1 MTGPAAGPASS
12 QAAGPTGPSRAA
24 GPTGPNSSSVPA
36 SPASSEAASP
46 AGPNASSEPTVPAS
60 SEAASPTGS
69 SRAAGAP
76 SGVASASSTGRG
88 GPLDGRRILLP
99 RVKDEDALAV
109 ALRAAGAEVDTI
121 EATRAI
127 AGPSEPRARAEAA
140 LATGA
145 YVWLIVSSPRALD
158 YVDLTGLPAGTGLAV
173 VGPATARRVA
183 RVIGRRADLV
193 AGGSSAA
200 LLELA
205 PLSNG
210 PAPGAAGAARR
221 ILLPGSAL
229 RSTTLVD
236 GLTAVGWEVDAV
248 PVYTM
253 ESLSPAELP
262 DGFARRWSDGVFDA
276 VVLTA
281 GSSSRALAE
290 LVGPPPVSTRVVALG
305 RPTAASA
312 GEAGFVV
319 DAVAASPTPPG
330 VRAAAIAALFP

>member
-1 MTGPAAGPASS
+1 MTGPAAGPASP
-12 QAAGPTGPSRAA
+12 QAAGPTSPSRAA
-24 GPTGPNSSSVPA
+24 GPTSPNS
-36 SPASSEAASP
+36 
-46 AGPNASSEPTVPAS
+46 SSEPTVPAS

-76 SGVASASSTGRG
+76 SGVASASPTGR

-99 RVKDEDALAV
+99 RVKDEDALAA

-145 YVWLIVSSPRALD
+145 YAWLIVSSPRALD
-158 YVDLTGLPAGTGLAV
+158 YVDLTGLPTGTGLAV

-236 GLTAVGWEVDAV
+236 GLTEVGWEVDAV

-262 DGFARRWSDGVFDA
+262 DGFAQRWSDGVFDA

>member
-1 MTGPAAGPASS
+1 M
-12 QAAGPTGPSRAA
+12 
-24 GPTGPNSSSVPA
+24 
-36 SPASSEAASP
+36 
-46 AGPNASSEPTVPAS
+46 
-60 SEAASPTGS
+60 
-69 SRAAGAP
+69 
-76 SGVASASSTGRG
+76 
-88 GPLDGRRILLP
+88 
-99 RVKDEDALAV
+99 
-109 ALRAAGAEVDTI
+109 
-121 EATRAI
+121 
-127 AGPSEPRARAEAA
+127 AGPSAQRARAEAA
-140 LATGA
+140 LAA
-145 YVWLIVSSPRALD
+145 RVYAWLTVARPHALAN
-158 YVDLTGLPAGTGLAV
+158 VDLTELPAGTGLAV

-262 DGFARRWSDGVFDA
+262 AGFA
-276 VVLTA
+276 
-281 GSSSRALAE
+281 
-290 LVGPPPVSTRVVALG
+290 PPPILS
-305 RPTAASA
+305 
-312 GEAGFVV
+312 
-319 DAVAASPTPPG
+319 
-330 VRAAAIAALFP
+330 